1 MHRFFVSPDRCST
14 PEFDLGDAEARHAHQ
29 VLRLGRG
36 DRLEVLDG
44 RGTLIEAEILSAG
57 RGGVVVRALS
67 RRVRDRPACR
77 LVLLQA
83 LLKGKA
89 MEVVLEKS
97 VELGV
102 DSLVLLDTGRC
113 VARVPAGE
121 AGRKRDLWTQT
132 LVEAAKQS
140 RNPWLPELVGPL
152 PLGQAL
158 DTLSLPPG
166 GATLLFGSLEPD
178 APPMGQV
185 LEEMRRNSNTPT
197 GTSSMDGAGAAASR
211 RWALA
216 IGPEGDFTP
225 DELDRLHRQPGHAVS
240 LGPLILRAE
249 TAAIAAMAL
258 LADAARRLDAGTDRP
273 APAFPKDTPTTPTA

>member
-1 MHRFFVSPDRCST
+1 MHRFFVSPDRCSA
-14 PEFDLGDAEARHAHQ
+14 PEFTLGDGEARHAHQ

-57 RGGVVVRALS
+57 RDGVAVRVLSRQVRA
-67 RRVRDRPACR
+67 RPARR

-102 DSLVLLDTGRC
+102 ESIVLLDTARC

-121 AGRKRDLWTQT
+121 AGRKRALWTQT
-132 LVEAAKQS
+132 LIEAAKQS
-140 RNPWLPELVGPL
+140 RNPWLPGLEGPL

-158 DTLSLPPG
+158 DTLSLPPS

-178 APPMGQV
+178 APPMGRV
-185 LEEMRRNSNTPT
+185 LEALRRDPKTPAGTSPPAGT
-197 GTSSMDGAGAAASR
+197 GTSASR
-211 RWALA
+211 GWAVA
-216 IGPEGDFTP
+216 IGPEGDFSP
-225 DELDRLHRQPGHAVS
+225 DELGCLHRHPGHPVS

-258 LADAARRLDAGTDRP
+258 LADAARRLDAEPDRP
-273 APAFPKDTPTTPTA
+273 APACPTNSLTTPPA